1 MDNMTEFILLDRSN
15 RSGELYNIIQQIL
28 TTAFKPA
35 LLENQNPVVTP
46 ITTEFRRAKKPSK
59 KDIFARFVYENNN
72 KDGKEPIDL
81 TTLIKHME
89 YMFPESQI
97 YNIFDVF
104 RGIMEELHNE
114 IVKQDIKIFNEIQ
127 FRKEM
132 QLKKEKLA
140 TKLSTKT
147 LDRFDEDFV
156 KGDLNAANETFMTN
170 DAIG

>member
-35 LLENQNPVVTP
+35 LFENQNPVVTP

-81 TTLIKHME
+81 TKLIKYME
-89 YMFPESQI
+89 YMFPESQV
-97 YNIFDVF
+97 YNISDVF